1 MEEEEEDSEESK
13 ELKKR
18 ITSDSIFKKSPKK
31 LAEHLS
37 RFRKISM
44 EMVVKILY
52 AVPKSRTDV
61 ENRIVADYLS
71 KNIEYFNSIKE
82 SSQDRFLKLI
92 AVLNFEH
99 YLPGNIVMDLY
110 FEEDKFFIVF
120 DGIIQVFRQYFY
132 TREMTLGNFTN
143 YLNYIKYKD
152 ERQYYRIIEQNKH
165 IGIDFKNIR
174 DNINF
179 DRFEH
184 KNFIFTL
191 EEQEEVGQFGKGYV
205 FGEMNLM
212 RKKKKNLIVK
222 CITKTE
228 LISVSK
234 FDFNR
239 ILKTFEEKRLEMLS
253 ERFRKKFN
261 IFKFWSMEQLI
272 TLFNYFS
279 RVVFLRDEYIY
290 KQNEPSNYIYFIE
303 KGKFEQYSNTNYFW
317 YNNYI
322 EYIGDVKSN
331 LINKI
336 IGKKMTNIGQLKE
349 IYNEK
354 LKEQEKND
362 KLIKENKIEKLSFL
376 NFEPTLLETDKNLE
390 KFKKCNNLYSIKK
403 EEEELNNPNKNINI
417 PILTSEMPKIVGIEE
432 PFEFKR
438 RFTTVKCISGK
449 LVAQRIKVYDLLKLL
464 LIYKEFKYAEAFLHM
479 IYQRKL
485 ILIEAMKSQMKLTSS
500 KFERQIDSKYN
511 HLIAQDDDKDKKF
524 VAVKLKGWNN
534 GIYLDNIL
542 DTNLYLFKPKTERFI
557 NKEREKRFRIIKA
570 LSEEQPDKNI
580 KKTHIIYNNIYDENN
595 KNSFLLNYK
604 RAILSTRDKRKNS
617 ALLGKSNEKSYSN
630 TKFHKKKL
638 ISFLKDIENINH
650 QKRKKLNIIN
660 ITNNEDK
667 NFTDL
672 NLKIKN
678 FINGK
683 RINRLNLSKIFDDFN
698 LKTETSKKNKNKN
711 RDKSSNIF
719 AFTKTFDNNREEVN
733 KRNDYNFQQLMLL
746 LEKESRKKTLIKN
759 HKFDKKAF
767 PAIFSRIKS
776 KELGEDE

>member
-1 MEEEEEDSEESK
+1 MEEEEDSEETR

-37 RFRKISM
+37 RFRKITK
-44 EMVVKILY
+44 EMVIKILY
-52 AVPKSRTDV
+52 TMPKSRTDV

-82 SSQDRFLKLI
+82 NNQERFLKLI

-132 TREMTLGNFTN
+132 TKEMTLGNFSN
-143 YLNYIKYKD
+143 YLNYIKFKD

-179 DRFEH
+179 DKFEY

-191 EEQEEVGQFGKGYV
+191 EEQEEIGQFGTGYV

-239 ILKTFEEKRLEMLS
+239 ILKTYEEKRLEMLS

-261 IFKFWSMEQLI
+261 IFRFWSMEQLI

-317 YNNYI
+317 YKDYI

-331 LINKI
+331 LINI
-336 IGKKMTNIGQLKE
+336 IMGKKVTNIGQLKE
-349 IYNEK
+349 IYNDK
-354 LKEQEKND
+354 LKELEKIDN
-362 KLIKENKIEKLSFL
+362 LIKENKIEKLSFI
-376 NFEPTLLETDKNLE
+376 NFEPTLFEVDKNLE
-390 KFKKCNNLYSIKK
+390 KYKKSNNLYSIKK

-464 LIYKEFKYAEAFLHM
+464 LIYKEFKYAEGFLHM
-479 IYQRKL
+479 IVQRKL
-485 ILIEAMKSQMKLTSS
+485 ILIDAMKSQMKLTSS

-511 HLIAQDDDKDKKF
+511 NLIAQNDDKDKKF

-580 KKTHIIYNNIYDENN
+580 KKTHITYNNIFYENN
-595 KNSFLLNYK
+595 KNSILLTNK
-604 RAILSTRDKRKNS
+604 RSILSSRDKRKNS
-617 ALLGKSNEKSYSN
+617 VLLGKSNEKSYN
-630 TKFHKKKL
+630 KTKFHKKKL
-638 ISFLKDIENINH
+638 ISFLKDIENMNS
-650 QKRKKLNIIN
+650 QKNKKLNTTN
-660 ITNNEDK
+660 KTNND
-667 NFTDL
+667 NNTFTEL
-672 NLKIKN
+672 NLKVKNYIKD
-678 FINGK
+678 K
-683 RINRLNLSKIFDDFN
+683 RINKLNLSKIFDNFN
-698 LKTETSKKNKNKN
+698 LKTENSKKNHNQN
-711 RDKSSNIF
+711 QNNNIF
-719 AFTKTFDNNREEVN
+719 AFTRTYDTNNEEVN
-733 KRNDYNFQQLMLL
+733 NKNDYKFQQLMLL
-746 LEKESRKKTLIKN
+746 LEKESHKKTFIKN

-767 PAIFSRIKS
+767 PAIFSLLKR
-776 KELGEDE
+776 KEAEEDE